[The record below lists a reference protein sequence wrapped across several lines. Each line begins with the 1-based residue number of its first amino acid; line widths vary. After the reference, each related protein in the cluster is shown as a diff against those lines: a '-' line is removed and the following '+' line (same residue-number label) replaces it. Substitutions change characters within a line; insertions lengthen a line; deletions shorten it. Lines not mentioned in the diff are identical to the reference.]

1 MSPAQASDAP
11 VTEVAIAN
19 TPSTDDATIEE
30 LKQEPED
37 TSTKQELTKLQPV
50 VKLDRLS
57 KEDMSLMQQSL
68 AKFVENKPKLAEELG
83 ISATANSDEESDV
96 EVSRKSKRKERKSY
110 KEEEDDEDYTP
121 DQFTALVGPN
131 KSRRSSTAP
140 VKPDPVVVKPKLRRL
155 EKKFVPVLEKLS
167 IEELMETNTYDR
179 FNRTVENVLKTADEL
194 DTTELGKLAF
204 LCGSWGSLTMVFLD
218 LSAEDGIIHEDFLL
232 KRIVLQDL
240 CSESAK
246 LKSLGAMEMIPT
258 EKLVRVL
265 SILEINVRGG
275 DRVSPITD
283 VSI

>member
-1 MSPAQASDAP
+1 MHTDSPYLLPGLSPAQASDAP
-11 VTEVAIAN
+11 LTEVTISN
-19 TPSTDDATIEE
+19 TPSADNATTEE
-30 LKQEPED
+30 AKQEQED

-83 ISATANSDEESDV
+83 ISATTNSEQESESDV

-194 DTTELGKLAF
+194 DTTELGKLCFYYFCAAHT
-204 LCGSWGSLTMVFLD
+204 GSFRPFRRRWNHS
-218 LSAEDGIIHEDFLL
+218 
-232 KRIVLQDL
+232 
-240 CSESAK
+240 
-246 LKSLGAMEMIPT
+246 
-258 EKLVRVL
+258 
-265 SILEINVRGG
+265 
-275 DRVSPITD
+275 
-283 VSI
+283 